1 MDKENYRKVVKICEK
16 GRCKMKV
23 IINSCLLTEL
33 LKNFQTSLD
42 NMRVI
47 GETYSVED
55 MNELVEE
62 FAKFNIKPDDIIGK
76 TIIFKCQS
84 ISAYA

>member
-1 MDKENYRKVVKICEK
+1 
-16 GRCKMKV
+16 MKV

-55 MNELVEE
+55 MNEE
-62 FAKFNIKPDDIIGK
+62 FAKFNIKPD
-76 TIIFKCQS
+76 
-84 ISAYA
+84 YR

>member
-1 MDKENYRKVVKICEK
+1 
-16 GRCKMKV
+16 MKV

-55 MNELVEE
+55 MNEE
-62 FAKFNIKPDDIIGK
+62 FNIKSDDIIGK
-76 TIIFKCQS
+76 TIINQ
-84 ISAYA
+84 

>member
-1 MDKENYRKVVKICEK
+1 
-16 GRCKMKV
+16 MKV

-47 GETYSVED
+47 GETYSVEG
-55 MNELVEE
+55 MNELVLRS
-62 FAKFNIKPDDIIGK
+62 FAKFNIKPDDIRGK
-76 TIIFKCQS
+76 L
-84 ISAYA
+84 

>member
-1 MDKENYRKVVKICEK
+1 
-16 GRCKMKV
+16 MKV

-33 LKNFQTSLD
+33 LKNFLTSLD

-55 MNELVEE
+55 MNKLVEE
-62 FAKFNIKPDDIIGK
+62 FNIKPDDIIGK

-84 ISAYA
+84 ISA

>member
-1 MDKENYRKVVKICEK
+1 
-16 GRCKMKV
+16 MKV

-47 GETYSVED
+47 GETYSV

>member
-1 MDKENYRKVVKICEK
+1 
-16 GRCKMKV
+16 
-23 IINSCLLTEL
+23 
-33 LKNFQTSLD
+33 
-42 NMRVI
+42 MRVI

-76 TIIFKCQS
+76 TIRNCIDETF
-84 ISAYA
+84 Y

>member
-1 MDKENYRKVVKICEK
+1 
-16 GRCKMKV
+16 MKV

-55 MNELVEE
+55 MNEE

-76 TIIFKCQS
+76 TIIFKCQ
-84 ISAYA
+84 

>member
-1 MDKENYRKVVKICEK
+1 
-16 GRCKMKV
+16 MKV

-55 MNELVEE
+55 MNEQE

>member
-1 MDKENYRKVVKICEK
+1 
-16 GRCKMKV
+16 MKV

-62 FAKFNIKPDDIIGK
+62 FNIKPDDIIGK

-84 ISAYA
+84 INA

>member
-1 MDKENYRKVVKICEK
+1 
-16 GRCKMKV
+16 MKV

-55 MNELVEE
+55 MNEE

-84 ISAYA
+84 ISA

>member
-1 MDKENYRKVVKICEK
+1 
-16 GRCKMKV
+16 MKV

-62 FAKFNIKPDDIIGK
+62 FSKFNIKPNDIIGK

>member
-1 MDKENYRKVVKICEK
+1 
-16 GRCKMKV
+16 MKV
-23 IINSCLLTEL
+23 IINGCFITEL

-42 NMRVI
+42 NRRVI

-55 MNELVEE
+55 MNELVQG
-62 FAKFNIKPDDIIGK
+62 FIKFNIECENIIGK
-76 TIIFKCQS
+76 TVIFNCQS

>member
-1 MDKENYRKVVKICEK
+1 
-16 GRCKMKV
+16 MKV

-47 GETYSVED
+47 GETYSVEE
-55 MNELVEE
+55 MEKLMLE
-62 FAKFNIKPDDIIGK
+62 FAKFNIKPSDVLGK
-76 TIIFKCQS
+76 TVIFECKS
-84 ISAYA
+84 ISAYE

>member
-1 MDKENYRKVVKICEK
+1 
-16 GRCKMKV
+16 MKV

-55 MNELVEE
+55 MNKLVEE
-62 FAKFNIKPDDIIGK
+62 FNIKPDDIIGK

-84 ISAYA
+84 ISA

>member
-1 MDKENYRKVVKICEK
+1 
-16 GRCKMKV
+16 MKV

-55 MNELVEE
+55 MNEQE
-62 FAKFNIKPDDIIGK
+62 FAKFNIKSDNIIGK

>member
-1 MDKENYRKVVKICEK
+1 
-16 GRCKMKV
+16 MKV

-47 GETYSVED
+47 G
-55 MNELVEE
+55 
-62 FAKFNIKPDDIIGK
+62 K

>member
-1 MDKENYRKVVKICEK
+1 MR
-16 GRCKMKV
+16 V
-23 IINSCLLTEL
+23 IINGCLLTEL

-42 NMRVI
+42 NKSVI

-55 MNELVEE
+55 MNKLVEE
-62 FAKFNIKPDDIIGK
+62 FAKFSIKPGDIFGK

>member
-1 MDKENYRKVVKICEK
+1 
-16 GRCKMKV
+16 MKV

-47 GETYSVED
+47 GETYSEED
-55 MNELVEE
+55 MEKLIQE
-62 FAKFNIKPDDIIGK
+62 FVRFNIKPDNIIGK
-76 TIIFKCQS
+76 TVIFKCQS

>member
-1 MDKENYRKVVKICEK
+1 
-16 GRCKMKV
+16 MKV

-62 FAKFNIKPDDIIGK
+62 FAKFNIKPDDIL
-76 TIIFKCQS
+76 
-84 ISAYA
+84 

>member
-1 MDKENYRKVVKICEK
+1 
-16 GRCKMKV
+16 MKV

-62 FAKFNIKPDDIIGK
+62 FNIKPDDIIGK

-84 ISAYA
+84 ISA

>member
-1 MDKENYRKVVKICEK
+1 
-16 GRCKMKV
+16 MKV

-62 FAKFNIKPDDIIGK
+62 FSKFNIKPDDIIG
-76 TIIFKCQS
+76 IIFKCQS
-84 ISAYA
+84 ISA

>member
-1 MDKENYRKVVKICEK
+1 
-16 GRCKMKV
+16 MKV

-55 MNELVEE
+55 MNEE
-62 FAKFNIKPDDIIGK
+62 FSKFNIKPDDIIGK

>member
-1 MDKENYRKVVKICEK
+1 
-16 GRCKMKV
+16 MKV

-55 MNELVEE
+55 MNKLVEE
-62 FAKFNIKPDDIIGK
+62 FNIKPDDIIGK

-84 ISAYA
+84 ISP

>member
-1 MDKENYRKVVKICEK
+1 
-16 GRCKMKV
+16 MKV

-55 MNELVEE
+55 MNEE
-62 FAKFNIKPDDIIGK
+62 FNIKPDDIIGK

-84 ISAYA
+84 ISA

>member
-1 MDKENYRKVVKICEK
+1 
-16 GRCKMKV
+16 MKV

-42 NMRVI
+42 NIRVI

-55 MNELVEE
+55 MNEE
-62 FAKFNIKPDDIIGK
+62 FSKFNIKPDDIIGK

>member
-1 MDKENYRKVVKICEK
+1 
-16 GRCKMKV
+16 
-23 IINSCLLTEL
+23 
-33 LKNFQTSLD
+33 
-42 NMRVI
+42 MRVI

-55 MNELVEE
+55 MNEE

-84 ISAYA
+84 ISA

>member
-1 MDKENYRKVVKICEK
+1 
-16 GRCKMKV
+16 MKV

-42 NMRVI
+42 N
-47 GETYSVED
+47 

>member
-1 MDKENYRKVVKICEK
+1 
-16 GRCKMKV
+16 MKV

-62 FAKFNIKPDDIIGK
+62 FSKFNIKPDGIIGK

>member
-1 MDKENYRKVVKICEK
+1 MR
-16 GRCKMKV
+16 V
-23 IINSCLLTEL
+23 IINGCLLTEL
-33 LKNFQTSLD
+33 LKNSQTSLD
-42 NMRVI
+42 NRSVI

-55 MNELVEE
+55 MNKLVEE
-62 FAKFNIKPDDIIGK
+62 FAKFSIKSNNIIGK

>member
-1 MDKENYRKVVKICEK
+1 
-16 GRCKMKV
+16 MKV

-55 MNELVEE
+55 MNEE

-76 TIIFKCQS
+76 TIVNQ
-84 ISAYA
+84 

>member
-1 MDKENYRKVVKICEK
+1 
-16 GRCKMKV
+16 MKV

-62 FAKFNIKPDDIIGK
+62 FSKFNIKPDDIISK

>member
-1 MDKENYRKVVKICEK
+1 
-16 GRCKMKV
+16 MKV

-55 MNELVEE
+55 MNEE
-62 FAKFNIKPDDIIGK
+62 FAKFNIKSDDIIGK

-84 ISAYA
+84 ISA